1 MQRKKK
7 TADSDDDEEAVLS
20 GSDVEMRV
28 AVTPRSERPGRRAA
42 TTKRINY
49 SGLLNSDEDEAS
61 SDGELVFKE
70 NEAVKAPTHTVQ
82 VLSDEVDSEID
93 DFQPEDDSPIKK
105 KPAAAKRPRKK
116 GSSPD
121 SDDGAKKVSASG
133 VY

>member
-1 MQRKKK
+1 
-7 TADSDDDEEAVLS
+7 
-20 GSDVEMRV
+20 MRV

-105 KPAAAKRPRKK
+105 KPAAAAVKRPRKK

-121 SDDGAKKVSASG
+121 SDDGAKKVSG
-133 VY
+133 VYLLSLV